1 MSLVV
6 VLLMGGVRSPLPA
19 ADGTEPA
26 DLQGRRGGRQLLG
39 AAVQPWRVE
48 NGFVV
53 FDAPVNF
60 TSDVT
65 ANSKVD
71 LNGMT
76 YVQWLRVDD
85 LARLYKVIIEG
96 SVSIKR
102 SLEVNETAFVRGD
115 LQTENLVVG
124 GGAEIGSQY
133 RGQADY
139 AGVVLSVNGM
149 GLFGNAGA
157 ENEGQG
163 YYTEV
168 GPGAIKTTW
177 DATKRRSGSTCL
189 LGRSFADVQMG
200 LTEPAK
206 PMCSA
211 S

>member
-1 MSLVV
+1 MADAGQQQRERRLWLALGASACFQALTMSLVV

-115 LQTENLVVG
+115 LQTENL
-124 GGAEIGSQY
+124 GSRRRRRDRQPV
-133 RGQADY
+133 Q
-139 AGVVLSVNGM
+139 
-149 GLFGNAGA
+149 
-157 ENEGQG
+157 
-163 YYTEV
+163 
-168 GPGAIKTTW
+168 GPG
-177 DATKRRSGSTCL
+177 
-189 LGRSFADVQMG
+189 
-200 LTEPAK
+200 
-206 PMCSA
+206 
-211 S
+211 